1 MGQNVDSSQHVV
13 SMDISQSQGMAHGRG
28 GGLQL
33 KGYVNVI
40 RLLPVDVTLFQT
52 KNKYYEVINFCA
64 KRMLYL

>member
-1 MGQNVDSSQHVV
+1 MGQNVDSFQHVV
-13 SMDISQSQGMAHGRG
+13 SMDISQSQGMAHGKG

-40 RLLPVDVTLFQT
+40 RLLPVDVTLFQN
-52 KNKYYEVINFCA
+52 KNKYHEVVNFCA